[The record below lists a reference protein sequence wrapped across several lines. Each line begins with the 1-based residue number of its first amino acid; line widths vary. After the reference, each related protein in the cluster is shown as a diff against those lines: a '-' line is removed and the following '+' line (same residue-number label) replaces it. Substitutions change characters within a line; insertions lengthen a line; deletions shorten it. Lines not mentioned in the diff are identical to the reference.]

1 MSHLRFRCQCERRLY
16 RALRRTHGTNQ
27 FRGVGLYLVGDGV
40 SRRGAEQR
48 RFAGALLSSHHDL
61 RRRFSG
67 ASGAFHGGRVYSGRV
82 HETVVEMDCHF
93 WTDGVRHRRAE
104 LVQHD
109 LSENVLSSPANNFSK
124 RHLHDRGRIRL
135 AEDR

>member
-82 HETVVEMDCHF
+82 HETVAEMDRHF
-93 WTDGVRHRRAE
+93 WTDTRRDRRIE
-104 LVQHD
+104 LVQYD
-109 LSENVLSSPANNFSK
+109 LSEDVLSHPANDFSQ
-124 RHLHDRGRIRL
+124 RHLDDRHGVRF
-135 AEDR
+135 AADR